1 MRTALL
7 SLLLLFAAPA
17 FADTLTVGAHVLTD
31 GDPVGKAYQ
40 LLGQPDRVQQ
50 NQNRF
55 GATVSEDLEYYKD
68 GKTIRITV
76 KDGKIEAISEE
87 R

>member
-7 SLLLLFAAPA
+7 SLLLLVAAPA

>member
-7 SLLLLFAAPA
+7 LLLLAAAPA

-76 KDGKIEAISEE
+76 KDGKIDAISEE

>member
-7 SLLLLFAAPA
+7 LALIVAAAPA
-17 FADTLTVGAHVLTD
+17 FADTLSVGAHVLTD

-68 GKTIRITV
+68 GKTIRVTV
-76 KDGKIEAISEE
+76 RDGKIEAISEA

>member
-7 SLLLLFAAPA
+7 LLLLAAAPA

-76 KDGKIEAISEE
+76 KNGKIEAISEE